1 MKSMLIRPLLA
12 AAAAIAIGAPSL
24 SIVAAPSDGPPDA
37 TALRHVPSATA
48 GRIVGIEPIRARPKG
63 SGAGAVAGGVVGGV
77 LGNQVFGGT
86 AATVIGAAAAP
97 SSATTSSAIIG
108 PRSPAIGSR
117 FGSTMGARAP
127 SPNPRS
133 AAFVSATGSASTG
146 GAFNGNE
153 RVLHGERDAG
163 SGRSRR
169 LDFRSMARQLLSEG
183 AATAP

>member
-77 LGNQVFGGT
+77 LGNKVFGGT
-86 AATVIGAAAAP
+86 AATVIGAAVGAVVGNNLERNHRTEVTGYRV
-97 SSATTSSAIIG
+97 SVRLDNG
-108 PRSPAIGSR
+108 GSR
-117 FGSTMGARAP
+117 TFTESQ
-127 SPNPRS
+127 
-133 AAFVSATGSASTG
+133 VG
-146 GAFNGNE
+146 GL
-153 RVLHGERDAG
+153 RVGDRVRIHG
-163 SGRSRR
+163 GRLQR
-169 LDFRSMARQLLSEG
+169 
-183 AATAP
+183 